1 VFELLLKADAQA
13 QGDRIDR
20 GHRPLPLPHDA
31 LRLELGHRVAQ
42 LLAIALQARR
52 QLQFPGQRGPE
63 RRRLAHVAQEPMLDA
78 HRVRVATRAWQWEVG
93 GHGFSSHGRVPQ
105 WG

>member
-1 VFELLLKADAQA
+1 
-13 QGDRIDR
+13 
-20 GHRPLPLPHDA
+20 
-31 LRLELGHRVAQ
+31 
-42 LLAIALQARR
+42 
-52 QLQFPGQRGPE
+52 
-63 RRRLAHVAQEPMLDA
+63 MLDA